1 MSLPANTERFISELN
16 QHDLYPQLI
25 RQINKDFSLTG
36 VSMDL
41 KEDCLPHDLI
51 NTVSESVYQ
60 LVQYNFDTFMQL
72 LYRVDVS
79 EQIMSRDSVDTAEN
93 ITHKATLEIIKR
105 EWQKVQW
112 RKKMG

>member
-16 QHDLYPQLI
+16 QNVLYPQLI

-36 VSMDL
+36 VAMDL
-41 KEDCLPHDLI
+41 NEDCLPRDLI

-93 ITHKATLEIIKR
+93 ITQKATLEIIKR

-112 RKKMG
+112 REKMS